1 VLSLDFKA
9 SFPQESGV
17 MLVTP
22 PAHMDT
28 RHVIVTSSI
37 EEAYAGFDLAF
48 CKGFVFQHPE
58 WLKTW
63 LETMGIAHAVTPSF
77 IRIVSSSGEP
87 LMVAPFGISVRTG
100 CRILSFLDAGVSDY
114 NAPWFSSLWQKLT
127 PDEASALWE
136 EMQKQLPPHDVL
148 MLNKI
153 AEVEGMGIYPWH
165 SLPHAPHL
173 TQGHATKLETPWEQY
188 YAKRASKRA
197 KQKSRRALELLSQH
211 GDVAF
216 LQPHEQ
222 KDVTRIFETLIE
234 QKRRKLL
241 ETRGTDHVLSPAV
254 ITFYDRLVED
264 TSLGH
269 LSALLLND
277 EPVATHAGAMWQN
290 RFYYLIPAFSN
301 ETRTQLSLEK
311 FSPGKIHMLSLMEKM
326 ADSGCHT
333 FDLGIGDESY
343 KEGWSDIT
351 LPLFNVVKA
360 HTLKGKLY
368 LGGQRITAWLKSHDS
383 VRSLARKVRKMRN
396 PS

>member
-1 VLSLDFKA
+1 
-9 SFPQESGV
+9 
-17 MLVTP
+17 MLVSP
-22 PAHMDT
+22 SAHIDT

-37 EEAYAGFDLAF
+37 EEAYAGFDLAS
-48 CKGFVFQHPE
+48 CKGFAFQHPE

-63 LETMGIAHAVTPSF
+63 LDTLGMAHAFTPCF

-87 LMVAPFGISVRTG
+87 LMVAPFGISVRRG

-165 SLPHAPHL
+165 HLPHTPHL
-173 TQGHATKLETPWEQY
+173 TQGHAAVLKAPWIQY
-188 YAKRASKRA
+188 YAQRASKRA

-216 LQPHEQ
+216 LQPREQ
-222 KDVTRIFETLIE
+222 KEVARIFETLIE

-241 ETRGTDHVLSPAV
+241 ETRGTDHILSPAV
-254 ITFYDRLVED
+254 ISFYKHMMQ
-264 TSLGH
+264 TPLGH
-269 LSALLLND
+269 LSALMLND
-277 EPVATHAGAMWQN
+277 EPVATHAGMVWQD
-290 RFYYLIPAFSN
+290 RFYYLIPAYGEKSGAH
-301 ETRTQLSLEK
+301 TSLAKSLSKLSL
-311 FSPGKIHMLSLMEKM
+311 GKIHMLKLMEEV

-333 FDLGIGDESY
+333 FDLGIGDEPY

-351 LPLFNVVKA
+351 LPLYNIVQA
-360 HTLKGKLY
+360 RTLKGQLY
-368 LGGQRITAWLKSHDS
+368 VIGMQAITWLKSHG
-383 VRSLARKVRKMRN
+383 VLRSFIRNVRKMRN
-396 PS
+396 PN